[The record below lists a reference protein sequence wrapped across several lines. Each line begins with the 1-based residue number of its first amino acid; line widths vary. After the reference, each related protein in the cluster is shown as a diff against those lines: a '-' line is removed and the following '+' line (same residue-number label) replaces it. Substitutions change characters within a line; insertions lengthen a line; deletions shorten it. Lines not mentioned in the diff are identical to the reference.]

1 MNTFFISLGT
11 IFFIVVIVGLFKR
24 RKEIGDPQKSKV
36 PNSIDSQPQE
46 SIEQL
51 SLQQLFLRNR
61 MELGNGE
68 NPKNELPSSADLLL
82 MSVIDNLK
90 LVDMGNAKKM
100 TIKCGS
106 TQKEIT
112 DEYEILSFD
121 IREFVKAHPEG
132 KSVKSILFHI
142 EFENIDVILT
152 LLACGEFSNNSR
164 YFRLWAYSLLN
175 TGEYC
180 TYGSLIEVRF
190 SDSDQ
195 DYWEAKYMID
205 EANAELEGEDKGFLT
220 NKTVATLSAV
230 NPSTSYN
237 IYWGRKYYNIAI
249 SSNEKNDF
257 VHQALF
263 YLYKA
268 DESFRCNLEDLNDNG
283 RDALFE
289 INLYIGHLLMLIGE
303 PAKAFTYLELG
314 RRTNSI
320 TAEALYVDCLC
331 ILKHPYAEG
340 VIKDILARLLQ
351 QINET
356 ENADDLTKFNR
367 FLNRRLVYVYKL
379 KSRYADAELILN
391 RMLAN
396 GEDDPQYIKAELAE
410 INKVKEQSNQENAQS
425 AES

>member
-1 MNTFFISLGT
+1 MELTILGAIMIGAT
-11 IFFIVVIVGLFKR
+11 LLFYYKMFSMKP
-24 RKEIGDPQKSKV
+24 KEVCSDIELNETSVDN
-36 PNSIDSQPQE
+36 PNSGKLHE
-46 SIEQL
+46 
-51 SLQQLFLRNR
+51 QQLFLRNR

-106 TQKEIT
+106 TQKEIS

-121 IREFVKAHPEG
+121 IREFVKSQPEG

-142 EFENIDVILT
+142 EFENVDVVLT
-152 LLACGEFSNNSR
+152 LLASGNYSNNSR
-164 YFRLWAYSLLN
+164 YFRMCTYTLPD
-175 TGEYC
+175 TGEYRS
-180 TYGSLIEVRF
+180 YESLIEVRF
-190 SDSDQ
+190 SDSNQ

-205 EANAELEGEDKGFLT
+205 EAKAELEGENKGYLT

-230 NPSTSYN
+230 NPSMSYDL
-237 IYWGRKYYNIAI
+237 YWGRKYYNVAI
-249 SSNEKNDF
+249 SSDDKKGF
-257 VHQALF
+257 VYQALF
-263 YLYKA
+263 HLYRV
-268 DESFRCNLEDLNDNG
+268 DDYFRSNLDDLNEEG
-283 RDALFE
+283 RNAFTE
-289 INLYIGHLLMLIGE
+289 INLYIGHLLMLNGE
-303 PAKAFTYLELG
+303 PAKAFTYLDLG
-314 RRTNSI
+314 RRTNTV
-320 TAEALYVDCLC
+320 TADAMYVDCLC
-331 ILKHPYAEG
+331 VLKHPYAEG

-356 ENADDLTKFNR
+356 ERADNLVEFNR

-396 GEDDPQYIKAELAE
+396 GEDDPRYIKAELAE
-410 INKVKEQSNQENAQS
+410 INKEKEQSNQGDAQS